1 VLASGLA
8 TGCTTG
14 GATGGAAPPGP
25 SLAPSAAAPISATK
39 KVADSITSGTKK
51 AFAWMTPKPTV
62 TPAVDPTSLQAGTP
76 KLRPDLCVSLA
87 RIYES
92 KENYPAAAA
101 QYEKALSID
110 ANDLAALVGYGR
122 LFDRQNQLNE
132 ATVYYERAT
141 KAHPQSARAWNDLGL
156 CYARRGMYEQ
166 SVAALGRATAIEPDK
181 KLFRNNLAA
190 ILVKLRRE
198 DEAIA
203 QLAAVH
209 DRATAHYNVGYLL
222 AQSGNTQGALVHFQQ
237 AARHN
242 PSMDAAHAWIAQLGG
257 TSPAMASAASVG
269 SQNVPVRH
277 DQPRVEEAPYRH
289 PAGDPNRY
297 NEDRNREETS
307 APEPPHRAAM
317 DNRSQ
322 FQPVRMPASERWT
335 AEDAPSP
342 YR

>member
-1 VLASGLA
+1 MANS
-8 TGCTTG
+8 
-14 GATGGAAPPGP
+14 
-25 SLAPSAAAPISATK
+25 
-39 KVADSITSGTKK
+39 VASGTKK
-51 AFAWMTPKPTV
+51 AIAWMTPKATV

-101 QYEKALSID
+101 QYEKALSLD
-110 ANDLAALVGYGR
+110 PNDLAALVGFGR

-141 KAHPQSARAWNDLGL
+141 TAHPNSARAWNDLGL
-156 CYARRGMYEQ
+156 CYARRGMYDQ
-166 SVAALGRATAIEPDK
+166 SVAALGRAATIEPDK

-222 AQSGNTQGALVHFQQ
+222 QQSGNTQGALVHFQQ

-242 PSMDAAHAWIAQLGG
+242 PSMEAAHTWIAQLSGA
-257 TSPAMASAASVG
+257 SPSMASAAGAG

-277 DQPRVEEAPYRH
+277 VQPRVEEVPYRR
-289 PAGDPNRY
+289 PAAADPNRY
-297 NEDRNREETS
+297 NEEYRQENS
-307 APEPPHRAAM
+307 APDPSQRSSADSRA
-317 DNRSQ
+317 R
-322 FQPVRMPASERWT
+322 FQPVRMPASQRWA
-335 AEDAPSP
+335 AEEAPSP